1 MRRYKRLTPD
11 TYRSVNAVIKQ
22 YCCNYYDG
30 NCILLDSDYPCTCPQ
45 SISYSLLCKWFR
57 DNVLPND
64 RKLYGEL
71 LIAEKR
77 KKCFVCGKY
86 FIANSNRAKYCSDC
100 RERITRLQAAQRK
113 RKQREMSRLRT
124 V

>member
-1 MRRYKRLTPD
+1 MSRYKRLTPD

-30 NCILLDSDYPCTCPQ
+30 NCIFLDSGYPCTCPQ

-64 RKLYGEL
+64 KKLYGEL
-71 LIAEKR
+71 YISEKR
-77 KKCFVCGKY
+77 KKCSVCGKY
-86 FIANSNRAKYCSDC
+86 FIANSNRAKYCDNC
-100 RERITRLQAAQRK
+100 RKRIIQLQATQRK
-113 RKQREMSRLRT
+113 RKQREMSRFRT

>member
-1 MRRYKRLTPD
+1 MSRYKRLTPD

-22 YCCNYYDG
+22 YCCNYYEG
-30 NCILLDSDYPCTCPQ
+30 NCILLDSGYLCTCPQ

-71 LIAEKR
+71 LIAENR
-77 KKCFVCGKY
+77 EKCSVCGRY
-86 FIANSNRAKYCSDC
+86 FIANSNRAKYCDDC
-100 RERITRLQAAQRK
+100 REYIIRLQAAQRK
-113 RKQREMSRLRT
+113 RKQREMSRFR
-124 V
+124 VV

>member
-11 TYRSVNAVIKQ
+11 TYRSVSAVIKQ

-30 NCILLDSDYPCTCPQ
+30 DCILLDSDYHCTCPQ
-45 SISYSLLCKWFR
+45 SVSYSLLCKWFR

-71 LIAEKR
+71 LIAETR
-77 KKCFVCGKY
+77 KKCSVCGRY
-86 FIANSNRAKYCSDC
+86 FIVQSNRAKYCDDC
-100 RERITRLQAAQRK
+100 RKRITRLQAAQRK
-113 RKQREMSRLRT
+113 QKQREMSRFRT